1 MQPPEREPCANDAD
15 FQALHS
21 EFNKLAE
28 NVSEL
33 EITSSEQI
41 FRNCNEIE
49 NLSQEIK
56 ELRQE
61 LKESKELIEKIQK
74 HQSAVV
80 RRNTK
85 NIAFLRNFGIGVLTF
100 ASFSSALSWSAGEFE
115 WHGDRLQA
123 IIIAL
128 GGCGGLAFLGF
139 RKIEEKN
146 KQKKRDP

>member
-1 MQPPEREPCANDAD
+1 MQPPEREPSVNDAD
-15 FQALHS
+15 FQALRS

-33 EITSSEQI
+33 QIASSDHIFLSQNEIKNLNQEIT
-41 FRNCNEIE
+41 
-49 NLSQEIK
+49 
-56 ELRQE
+56 ELKQE
-61 LKESKELIEKIQK
+61 LKESKELIEKIKK

-85 NIAFLRNFGIGVLTF
+85 NIAFLRNFGIGVLAI
-100 ASFSSALSWSAGEFE
+100 ASFSSALSWSAGQFE

-139 RKIEEKN
+139 RKIEDKSGDGNE
-146 KQKKRDP
+146 